1 MDVQSTVA
9 RFAPQTT
16 YRAASTAS
24 ASKRPSQEEQVF
36 NKLAAFLL
44 FAACLCFA
52 SIASAAVQEFG
63 PDFHRFTIDVPQDW
77 TAVAIDGDAHVTSVD
92 QTCSLGASSSPETTA
107 RTPRPSPRPSWRRQA
122 SPMRRR

>member
-1 MDVQSTVA
+1 MNVQSTVA

-36 NKLAAFLL
+36 NKFAAFLL

-77 TAVAIDGDAHVTSVD
+77 TAVAIDGDTHVTSVD

-107 RTPRPSPRPSWRRQA
+107 RTPRPSPRPSWR
-122 SPMRRR
+122 

>member
-1 MDVQSTVA
+1 VDVQSTVA

-63 PDFHRFTIDVPQDW
+63 PDFHRFTI
-77 TAVAIDGDAHVTSVD
+77 GDDKERSKTILQSMNEK
-92 QTCSLGASSSPETTA
+92 T
-107 RTPRPSPRPSWRRQA
+107 
-122 SPMRRR
+122 